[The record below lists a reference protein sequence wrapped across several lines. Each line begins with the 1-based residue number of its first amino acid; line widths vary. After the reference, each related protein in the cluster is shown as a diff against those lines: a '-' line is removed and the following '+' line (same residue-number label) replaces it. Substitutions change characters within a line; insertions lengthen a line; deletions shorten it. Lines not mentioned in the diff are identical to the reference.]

1 MTEEKGTRTTASRVR
16 STWSYRHLVLSLIYR
31 QFRLRYRQS
40 SVGLGWAIVP
50 PLATMGA
57 ATLVFGIVLGVE
69 TGKTEYPL
77 FTLVALIPWQL
88 LTSSVNSGV
97 ISLVQN
103 SSMITRVPFPR
114 IVLPLSAVGLA
125 LVDFCIAALVFVPLA
140 YAMGDGIP
148 ITALWFPLLVF
159 IEVVLAAGIVLF
171 AGALNVFAR
180 DVKVGVPLAMQLW
193 LFVTPV
199 MYPLSEVPD
208 SLRGLYLANPM
219 TGLIVSFRRVLL
231 NGSAPNFELLLPA
244 LLGAGAAFLI
254 GLAYFMATER
264 RFADVI

>member
-1 MTEEKGTRTTASRVR
+1 VFRN
-16 STWSYRHLVLSLIYR
+16 TWSYRHLVFSLIYR

-40 SVGLGWAIVP
+40 LVGFGWAIVP
-50 PLATMGA
+50 PLASMGA
-57 ATLVFGIVLGVE
+57 ATLVFGVVLGVS

-88 LTSSVNSGV
+88 LTNSVNSGV
-97 ISLVQN
+97 LSVVQN
-103 SSMITRVPFPR
+103 SNMITRVPFPR
-114 IVLPLSAVGLA
+114 VVLPLSAIGLA
-125 LVDFCIAALVFVPLA
+125 LVDFCLAALVFVPFA
-140 YAMGDGIP
+140 YAMGEGIP
-148 ITALWFPLLVF
+148 LTVLWLPLLVLIQVIF
-159 IEVVLAAGIVLF
+159 AAGIVFL
-171 AGALNVFAR
+171 ASALNVFSR

-208 SLRGLYLANPM
+208 SLRGFYLANPM

-231 NGSAPNFELLLPA
+231 HGNAPNFELLLPA
-244 LLGAGAAFLI
+244 LLGAGVAFLI